1 MTPRPASPLRSTF
14 LRELARALRLRAL
27 APLLL
32 APALLVLPA
41 AAAKAAAGTPAAAVR
56 PALKAGTFDPPR
68 MAPDFTLPGA
78 NGRPLR
84 LSAHRGKVVLLGFGF
99 SSCAAVCPVTLAT
112 LRAANK
118 ALGAQAAQ
126 VQVIY
131 ITVDPER
138 DVAAQ
143 LGGWLAAYDPRFLGG
158 TGNAAQLAAVRKA
171 YGVTAENVAGP
182 DGAITHSS
190 FVYLI
195 DRRGR
200 LRGLMPFGRGPGAYV
215 HDVRLLLAER

>member
-1 MTPRPASPLRSTF
+1 VIPAAVLPDPSSIARPSRA
-14 LRELARALRLRAL
+14 ARLRLLLPL
-27 APLLL
+27 AAALLL
-32 APALLVLPA
+32 AGA
-41 AAAKAAAGTPAAAVR
+41 ASAAGA
-56 PALKAGTFDPPR
+56 PALKAGSFDPPR

-78 NGRPLR
+78 NGKPLR
-84 LSAHRGKVVLLGFGF
+84 LREHRGKVVLLGFGF
-99 SSCAAVCPVTLAT
+99 TSCAAVCPVTLAT

-118 ALGAQAAQ
+118 ALGAQARE

-158 TGNAAQLAAVRKA
+158 TGNTAQLAAVRKD
-171 YGVTAENVAGP
+171 YGVTADNAAGP

-195 DRRGR
+195 DRKGR
-200 LRGLMPFGRGPGAYV
+200 LRGLMPFGRGAGAYV
-215 HDVRLLLAER
+215 HDVRLLLAEK

>member
-1 MTPRPASPLRSTF
+1 MTADAALPDAPSIARPAPAAWRRVL
-14 LRELARALRLRAL
+14 
-27 APLLL
+27 
-32 APALLVLPA
+32 PALLALLAAGSA
-41 AAAKAAAGTPAAAVR
+41 AAAGAPV
-56 PALKAGTFDPPR
+56 LKAGSFDPPR

-84 LSAHRGKVVLLGFGF
+84 LRDHRGKVVLLGFGF
-99 SSCAAVCPVTLAT
+99 TSCAAVCPVTLAT

-118 ALGAQAAQ
+118 ALGAQARE

-143 LGGWLAAYDPRFLGG
+143 LGAWLAAYDPRFLGG
-158 TGNAAQLAAVRKA
+158 TGNAAQLAVVRKA
-171 YGVTAENVAGP
+171 YGVTAETVAGP

-195 DRRGR
+195 DRKGR
-200 LRGLMPFGRGPGAYV
+200 LRGLMPFGRGAGAYV